1 MKKIGFIDFNSKNS
15 GDVYL
20 FTGRNGRYELESSTE
35 YSEDVTAALIG
46 LTDVSEF
53 HLSLPVELLNFRILK
68 LPFSDRGKLLKVIP
82 FELESLMMESSENVV
97 FDAVVLGGSGDTF
110 EVLVTYIEKGV
121 FKDILMKL
129 ASLNIDPPVV
139 TSIELQNIIRGERK
153 DIAIRLTNPE
163 KLSHEDR
170 IDAARNEILSNTVN
184 LRRGA
189 FAYTKDV
196 EETKRTIKMTFALF
210 ILLAL
215 AINIF
220 LAFRIATTNNEAS
233 SLKRELRN
241 IYTALFPGEKKVTD
255 ELYQMKSHMKE
266 LKEKGDALI
275 GVYPLQF
282 LLDISQKTVQEAAFN
297 ELSMDRDLITMKGE
311 ASSMADVDKMKAGL
325 SKFLANVSVSDIKPL
340 TSGKIFFAVVAKG
353 RK

>member
-20 FTGRNGRYELESSTE
+20 FAGGNGKYELESSTE
-35 YSEDVTAALIG
+35 YSEDDTAALLG
-46 LTDVSEF
+46 LADVSEF

-68 LPFSDRGKLLKVIP
+68 LPFSGREKLLKVIP

-97 FDAVVLGGSGDTF
+97 FDAVVLGGLGDTF

-139 TSIELQNIIRGERK
+139 TSIELQNIIKGGRE
-153 DIAIRLTNPE
+153 DIALRLANPE
-163 KLSHEDR
+163 KLSHEGR
-170 IDAARNEILSNTVN
+170 IDAARNEIVSNTVN

-189 FAYTKDV
+189 FAYTKGV
-196 EETKRTIKMTFALF
+196 EKTKKTIKMTFALF

-220 LAFRIATTNNEAS
+220 LAFRIATTKNEAS
-233 SLKRELRN
+233 FLKRELRN
-241 IYTALFPGEKKVTD
+241 IYAGLFPGEKKVTD

-282 LLDISQKTVQEAAFN
+282 LLDVSQKTVRGAAFN
-297 ELSMDRDLITMKGE
+297 ELSMDRDLTTMKGE
-311 ASSMADVDKMKAGL
+311 ASSMADVDKIKSGL
-325 SKFLANVSVSDIKPL
+325 SEFLVNVSVSDIKPL
-340 TSGKIFFAVVAKG
+340 TSGKIFFTLVAKG